1 MVFTMGVSLYSTRI
15 VLSSLGSLDYGIYN
29 LVAGIVAM
37 LSFLNSAMSVSTQR
51 YLSFYKG
58 NGDIKTQSDIFI
70 NSFFLHIIIGL
81 LVVSSLEFIGIFL
94 FEFVLKIPV
103 DRFLVAKRLFHF
115 MSATV
120 FFTIVIVPFTALL
133 NAYENFTMIAIV
145 NVLESVLKLTIAFSV
160 SWVTMDKLTYY
171 GILTA
176 SISVI
181 SFLLYFIYCFKSYT
195 EAQKI
200 FHYFSVK
207 TSILKSLTSF
217 AGWNLFGALCFLG
230 RTQGVAIILNVFY
243 GTIINSSY
251 AISNQVSAQFNFFA
265 STFMQVIN
273 PQIMKQEGS
282 GNRREMIQLTLV
294 SCKYSFLLMSA
305 ICLPTIFEMEFLLK
319 TWLKNIPENTV
330 VFCQLILVL
339 VLVNQL
345 TTGIQSGLQATGK
358 IKLYQIFVGSLIL
371 LNVPI
376 SFWILASGLPAYNV
390 FIGFIM
396 IEIIACGLRL
406 FFFRLYSGS
415 NYKDYYDKVLKPLSI
430 PLIVTVLILF
440 LINQSVL
447 LPYRVFTTYIFTVA
461 SLLIAVYF
469 FGLSKQEKM
478 YLSNL
483 FVNLKSKFLSKNF

>member
-1 MVFTMGVSLYSTRI
+1 MYSTRI

-195 EAQKI
+195 AIKREATVKI
-200 FHYFSVK
+200 YVVK
-207 TSILKSLTSF
+207 TL
-217 AGWNLFGALCFLG
+217 
-230 RTQGVAIILNVFY
+230 
-243 GTIINSSY
+243 
-251 AISNQVSAQFNFFA
+251 
-265 STFMQVIN
+265 
-273 PQIMKQEGS
+273 
-282 GNRREMIQLTLV
+282 
-294 SCKYSFLLMSA
+294 
-305 ICLPTIFEMEFLLK
+305 
-319 TWLKNIPENTV
+319 
-330 VFCQLILVL
+330 
-339 VLVNQL
+339 
-345 TTGIQSGLQATGK
+345 
-358 IKLYQIFVGSLIL
+358 
-371 LNVPI
+371 
-376 SFWILASGLPAYNV
+376 
-390 FIGFIM
+390 
-396 IEIIACGLRL
+396 
-406 FFFRLYSGS
+406 
-415 NYKDYYDKVLKPLSI
+415 
-430 PLIVTVLILF
+430 
-440 LINQSVL
+440 
-447 LPYRVFTTYIFTVA
+447 
-461 SLLIAVYF
+461 
-469 FGLSKQEKM
+469 
-478 YLSNL
+478 
-483 FVNLKSKFLSKNF
+483 